1 MAVIIVGNEKNF
13 AALRPRLFSGRVSNA
28 VVRDVT
34 DSIAAA
40 NPHVDLQ
47 KLEPGTV
54 LTVPE
59 STHVS
64 LRSDIS
70 LDDATKQ
77 FLGGV
82 ADSGADAL
90 EELLTAARVA
100 EREAAAERKQVLA
113 LLGRTDV
120 GPSRGGPDKAIADDL
135 EAVRKAV
142 EADEAAAKQRAAA
155 LKEAQ
160 TGWTAELTALRELLG

>member
-13 AALRPRLFSGRVSNA
+13 AGLRPRLFSGRVSNT
-28 VVRDVT
+28 VVREVT

-59 STHVS
+59 SPHVS
-64 LRSDIS
+64 LPGDLS

-90 EELLTAARVA
+90 EELLGSARAA
-100 EREAAAERKQVLA
+100 EREAAAERKQLLA
-113 LLGRTDV
+113 LLGRDDV
-120 GPSRGGPDKAIADDL
+120 GSSRTDKESGDDL
-135 EAVRKAV
+135 DAVRKAV
-142 EADEAAAKQRAAA
+142 EAEEAAAKQRAAA

-160 TGWTAELTALRELLG
+160 AGWSAELKALRELLG